1 MGCVKLAHEMSDI
14 LDEHRI
20 FDSAEKYEHNN
31 PAGAMVFGRLHVLVV
46 GEKSFIGAGL
56 IECLELRNALV
67 TGTNRNSLNLLDVP
81 EHLPTFDAVFICA
94 AMSRFIECEDVR
106 ITYRVNV
113 DGPIAVAK
121 AAHPAKI
128 IFLSSEAV
136 ERALHTNYGTQ
147 KAMAEM
153 GLRAVCDPV
162 IVRLSQVKP
171 DTLESCCSFLA
182 DLMHKPGGV
191 YHWPSNHTLNI
202 SNGVSA
208 QEKSLVI

>member
-1 MGCVKLAHEMSDI
+1 MIAHELSDI
-14 LDEHRI
+14 LDEHRV

-31 PAGAMVFGRLHVLVV
+31 PAGAMVFGRIHALVV

-56 IECLELRNALV
+56 IDTLELRNVLV
-67 TGTNRNSLNLLDVP
+67 TGTTRNSLNLLDVP
-81 EHLPTFDAVFICA
+81 EHLPAFDVVYICA

-113 DGPIAVAK
+113 DGPIAIAR
-121 AAHPAKI
+121 AAQPAKI

-136 ERALHTNYGTQ
+136 ERALHTGYGTQ

-171 DTLESCCSFLA
+171 DTLESACSFLA

-191 YHWPSNHTLNI
+191 YHWPPNHTLNI
-202 SNGVSA
+202 SNGASA
-208 QEKSLVI
+208 LVKNSVI